1 MADDKISDDVFNA
14 LIENTRVLEA
24 NNALL
29 ENHEQ
34 GKEKKEKKDANVI
47 GTPKVSGNLTSDEKN
62 RYASIG
68 QQMFAPILKSL
79 DKLIKRE
86 KKKSEMLIKDDEKA
100 IKKGAKEQYKD
111 GGQKEKKKENSWVK
125 KLMAILAIAGV
136 VIWYFWDEIKGF
148 FSKVWS
154 WIKIIFWPIQIVI
167 KAVTGVIGLVAD
179 GLKAIWGFITGIF
192 SKVGEIGKMAWNGVK
207 SFFGKIGSFF
217 GGGGDEEG
225 GGEGQGPIEKVANMA
240 SNAVSGLWDFTTSI
254 FSKIGDFGTAI
265 WDGAKELFTSIGNFF
280 SPEGGDGPISKI
292 LNICKDAMAGL
303 WNFIKSIFNK
313 IGSFGK
319 TIWDGISKAWSKFIT
334 GPDGI
339 LNFGAKVVKGIIG
352 FASNAISWIGSAIK
366 NAIMAPINMIFG
378 GAKDEGQAAGEAAAE
393 DVSTKVNQAAADQEA
408 KSKAIT
414 DKAIYSAES
423 ADKAIMEAA
432 ATQREA
438 ATARAKEHGLEVKD
452 GKVSDDAIKEAAA
465 KAGLD
470 AYIKANNLED
480 VDPEEYNKYKQE
492 FMKFVEIK
500 DGEAKVNMEGL
511 KNHLKKVADQDSSW
525 YTIESDFVDGLQNLT
540 TEQMNG
546 MNASVNKAL
555 EGSMQ
560 VAAEL
565 NAANNLENMS
575 DEEKFEMR
583 LQQAIESG
591 KSAEFRFA
599 EGRKMIL
606 DSTATIKAAFEGYD
620 EKIRENFTST
630 WTTFM
635 KEFMDMI
642 EITINTVSPQDN
654 SKNSYKITPL
664 HKQSFLYMASQLI
677 TIAQASLDVVTKQ
690 NEILDEI
697 CELLGK
703 EPKKDDE
710 PLFAWL
716 PSIQNKVESGASHVA
731 NSAKGFV
738 ANLADSVTFWD

>member
-14 LIENTRVLEA
+14 LIENTRALEE
-24 NNALL
+24 NNVLL
-29 ENHEQ
+29 ETHKAGN
-34 GKEKKEKKDANVI
+34 EKKDKKDKNVI
-47 GTPKVSGNLTSDEKN
+47 GTPKVSGNLTSDERN
-62 RYASIG
+62 RYANIG
-68 QQMFAPILKSL
+68 QQLFAPILSSL
-79 DKLIKRE
+79 DKMLKKE

-100 IKKGAKEQYKD
+100 IKKGAKEQYKED
-111 GGQKEKKKENSWVK
+111 KPKEKKKGSSWWK
-125 KLMAILAIAGV
+125 TLLAVIAVAGLAV
-136 VIWYFWDEIKGF
+136 WYFWDEIKAF
-148 FSKVWS
+148 FGKVWD
-154 WIKIIFWPIQIVI
+154 WIKIIFWPITMVV
-167 KAVTGVIGLVAD
+167 KAVIGIVELVGA
-179 GLKAIWGFITGIF
+179 GLKKLWGFVSGIF
-192 SKVGEIGKMAWNGVK
+192 SKVGDIGKMAWGGVK

-217 GGGGDEEG
+217 GGGDEEG
-225 GGEGQGPIEKVANMA
+225 EGEGESGITKVVNMA
-240 SNAVSGLWDFTTSI
+240 KGAVTALWDFTTGI

-265 WDGAKELFTSIGNFF
+265 WDGAKDLFASIGNFF
-280 SPEGGDGPISKI
+280 SPENGESPIGKI

-313 IGSFGK
+313 IGNFGK

-352 FASNAISWIGSAIK
+352 FASNAISWIGNAIK
-366 NAIMAPINMIFG
+366 SAIMAPINMIFG
-378 GAKDEGQAAGEAAAE
+378 GAEDEGKAAGEAAAD

-423 ADKAIMEAA
+423 ADKAIMESAA
-432 ATQREA
+432 AQREA
-438 ATARAKEHGLEVKD
+438 ATARAKEHGLQVTD

-500 DGEAKVNMEGL
+500 DGEAKVNMEDL
-511 KNHLKKVADQDSSW
+511 KNHLKEVADQDSSW
-525 YTIESDFVDGLQNLT
+525 ITSESDFVDGLQNLT

-620 EKIRENFTST
+620 DKIRENFTST
-630 WTTFM
+630 WTTFV
-635 KEFMDMI
+635 KEFMDML
-642 EITINTVSPQDN
+642 EITINTISPQDN
-654 SKNSYKITPL
+654 SRNSYTITPL
-664 HKQSFLYMASQLI
+664 HKETFLNMASQLVSL
-677 TIAQASLDVVTKQ
+677 AQASLDVVTKQ

-697 CELLGK
+697 CILLGK
-703 EPKKDDE
+703 EPPEKDI
-710 PLFAWL
+710 F
-716 PSIQNKVESGASHVA
+716 PSFFPQFIKDKVEDGVNHVA
-731 NSAKGFV
+731 HGAKGFMT
-738 ANLADSVTFWD
+738 NLADAVTFWD